1 MYTVIQN
8 TTTSTPSCQN
18 VTYPASALQVDAA
31 VVNGAF
37 SQYGWVPQCTD
48 IQVQATNGTPPYTLM
63 VGPTLHPPLNITANS
78 GPINWTVTL
87 SHGIPFFISVTD
99 ANGNGWAQ
107 GPLHSGDGPD
117 TSCLDINHSA
127 SSHSSTNVPVT
138 VGATVGGVVLGLLAG
153 ALGISVIKRRRRR
166 AHSKHSVDLMRDNQ
180 ISPIRAQSGHESTTV
195 GTTHHAGG
203 IGLEYVVEPFGMP
216 SPPSD
221 PGAPLLPGGST
232 PTGSPADATSASGSD
247 PADASITSGRRTNRQ
262 NVYVV
267 HHDGGRAPVTVY
279 TAEGA
284 EVVELP
290 PRYPAGS
297 TSAPSEREDS
307 DTTREKQQEEGGWF
321 STKSPWAASTYVT
334 NGWWGGEL
342 LESTCC
348 IFKSTSL
355 IPLPLFIFL
364 GTI

>member
-127 SSHSSTNVPVT
+127 SSSHSSTNIPVT
-138 VGATVGGVVLGLLAG
+138 VGATVGGVLFGLLAG
-153 ALGISVIKRRRRR
+153 ALGISVIRRQRR
-166 AHSKHSVDLMRDNQ
+166 AHSKHPVDLMRDNQ
-180 ISPIRAQSGHESTTV
+180 ISPVRAQSGHGSPTV
-195 GTTHHAGG
+195 GTAHHAGG
-203 IGLEYVVEPFGMP
+203 SGLEYVVEPFAMP

-221 PGAPLLPGGST
+221 PDAPLLGGSM
-232 PTGSPADATSASGSD
+232 SPPDATSASGSD
-247 PADASITSGRRTNRQ
+247 PADPRANRQ

-290 PRYPAGS
+290 PRYAAGS
-297 TSAPSEREDS
+297 TSSPSERES
-307 DTTREKQQEEGGWF
+307 DTTRENSRRTG
-321 STKSPWAASTYVT
+321 
-334 NGWWGGEL
+334 
-342 LESTCC
+342 
-348 IFKSTSL
+348 TSVRKARG
-355 IPLPLFIFL
+355 PRPP
-364 GTI
+364 T